1 MFNKS
6 VYRNQQQP
14 IVLNKTNSSYK
25 KLEKEMNKIPSDYE
39 QIKKLIESS
48 ENNDLKYIDKKTS
61 KNTLVQLLPHKKK

>member
-1 MFNKS
+1 MFHRLNLKNEPKPISLTKS
-6 VYRNQQQP
+6 Q
-14 IVLNKTNSSYK
+14 SSYK

-61 KNTLVQLLPHKKK
+61 KNSLVQLLPHKKK